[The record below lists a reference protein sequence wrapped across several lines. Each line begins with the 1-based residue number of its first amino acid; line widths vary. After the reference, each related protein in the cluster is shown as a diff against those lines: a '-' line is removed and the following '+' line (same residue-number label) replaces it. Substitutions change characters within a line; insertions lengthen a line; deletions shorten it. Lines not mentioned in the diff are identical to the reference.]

1 MLKNFINFFYILLY
15 LFNNA
20 NSISITLN
28 NTNHI
33 SIKGPIDGSLS
44 SKWVNEIYKN
54 KEKNLYIYIS
64 SPGGSVVDGYQIV
77 EAINTVSQNGI
88 NVYCIGD
95 VSISMAFV
103 IFQSCPYR
111 YIRKSSILM
120 QHQMS
125 FGTKGE
131 IEKVKSYVNFINNM
145 KKEINLEQSKRLKL
159 KLEDFENKIMNDW
172 WLYGNDIIKNNAAD
186 KIITVICSNDLLS
199 HNNSQTYF
207 TFFGPVKITYSNC
220 PLVRGPLN
228 IHYSNTLNKDMN
240 SKVYD
245 IFYFSENLDKYNKID
260 DFI

>member
-1 MLKNFINFFYILLY
+1 MD
-15 LFNNA
+15 
-20 NSISITLN
+20 
-28 NTNHI
+28 H
-33 SIKGPIDGSLS
+33 

-64 SPGGSVVDGYQIV
+64 SPGSVVDGYQIV

-131 IEKVKSYVNFINNM
+131 IEKSYVNFINNM
-145 KKEINLEQSKRLKL
+145 KNFRTIKRLKL

-172 WLYGNDIIKNNAAD
+172 
-186 KIITVICSNDLLS
+186 
-199 HNNSQTYF
+199 
-207 TFFGPVKITYSNC
+207 
-220 PLVRGPLN
+220 
-228 IHYSNTLNKDMN
+228 
-240 SKVYD
+240 
-245 IFYFSENLDKYNKID
+245 
-260 DFI
+260 

>member
-1 MLKNFINFFYILLY
+1 MIKNIINFFYIFFY
-15 LFNNA
+15 LFNNVKS
-20 NSISITLN
+20 NTIILN
-28 NTNHI
+28 NSNHI

-44 SKWVNEIYKN
+44 SKWVNQIYKN
-54 KEKNLYIYIS
+54 KEKDLYIYIS

-77 EAINTVSQNGI
+77 EAINTISKNGI

-103 IFQSCPYR
+103 IFQSCPHR

-145 KKEINLEQSKRLKL
+145 KKEINLEQANRLKL
-159 KLEDFENKIMNDW
+159 TLDNFEKKILNDW
-172 WLYGNDIIKNNAAD
+172 WIYGKDIIKNNAAD
-186 KIITVICSNDLLS
+186 ELITVICSKNLL
-199 HNNSQTYF
+199 HNNNSQTYF

-228 IHYSNTLNKDMN
+228 IHYSNTLNKDTN
-240 SKVYD
+240 SKLYD
-245 IFYFSENLDKYNKID
+245 IFYFSENLDKYNQID